1 MPVTPNQAPSSTQSM
16 DLSIERVKSSIPK
29 GGTDTETWTYPSP
42 QMVCSFFDL
51 SCIMHHIHYVCYNSI
66 LLFLPLIILS
76 MIHCFYLRLNQSM
89 PYT

>member
-42 QMVCSFFDL
+42 QMV
-51 SCIMHHIHYVCYNSI
+51 
-66 LLFLPLIILS
+66 
-76 MIHCFYLRLNQSM
+76 
-89 PYT
+89 